1 MSTRAFTIQIFRSSG
16 KFVTGN
22 NDGSVSLFKGAKLQT
37 TKKLGGTAVH
47 VGYFNGQIVAAA
59 RNGKVTIMNEYF
71 GIVKEFAGSTTSTE
85 IRSVCGNSNYF
96 AICDSSGSVQYY
108 KRDFDVEPKVIF
120 LNFQS
125 FKTYLRFTSIM
136 IER

>member
-37 TKKLGGTAVH
+37 TKKLSGGEVY
-47 VGYFNGQIVAAA
+47 VCYINGQIVAAV
-59 RNGKVTIMNEYF
+59 RSGKITIMNKYF
-71 GIVKEFAGSTTSTE
+71 GIVKEFAGSKKE
-85 IRSVCGNSNYF
+85 IRSVCGNSNYL

-108 KRDFDVEPKVIF
+108 KTDLNEPKVIL
-120 LNFQS
+120 LN
-125 FKTYLRFTSIM
+125 
-136 IER
+136 